1 MAAGNPEGGVK
12 ALTFDVFGTVVD
24 WRESIARGARELL
37 APRGFKRDWHFFADR
52 WRLRYQP
59 ALEKVRSGVRPWI
72 RLDDLHRE
80 NLVAVLREFEIEG
93 LDDAA
98 IGELNRA
105 WHRLDPWPDA
115 VEGLARLKRK
125 YVLAALSNGNV
136 GLMVNLARH
145 AGLPWD
151 VILGAEIAGA
161 YKPQPEVYDRA
172 AGLLDLAP
180 GQCMMVAAHAADL
193 QAARR
198 RGFRTAFVPRPE
210 EWGPKRARAVP
221 ASQEFDISAINFYE
235 LAARLG
241 C

>member
-1 MAAGNPEGGVK
+1 MAKEIPFGAVK

-24 WRESIARGARELL
+24 WRESIARGAKEMLD
-37 APRGFKRDWHFFADR
+37 PRGFKRDWHFFADR

-59 ALEKVRSGVRPWI
+59 AMEKVRSGARPWT

-80 NLVAVLREFEIEG
+80 NLLGVLKEFEIEG
-93 LDDAA
+93 LDEET

-105 WHRLDPWPDA
+105 WHRLDPWPDV
-115 VEGLARLKRK
+115 VEGLGRLKRRFI
-125 YVLAALSNGNV
+125 LAALSNGNV
-136 GLMVNLARH
+136 ALMVNLARH
-145 AGLPWD
+145 AELPWD
-151 VILGAEIAGA
+151 MILGAEIAGA

-172 AGLLDLAP
+172 AALLDLAP
-180 GQCMMVAAHAADL
+180 GQCMMVAAHADDL
-193 QAARR
+193 MAAHR

-210 EWGPKRARAVP
+210 EWGPRRARATP
-221 ASQEFDISAINFYE
+221 DGSGFDINAVNFYE